1 MKNCDE
7 AFAYENET
15 SAIDG
20 ISAVKLHTFIDRNA
34 ARYIE
39 AFSENKNYKSFTTRN
54 FAAFFF
60 PELWLLYRKMFLYA
74 LLKAVASI
82 LLCITVFYL
91 SMVIMT
97 PTINEIITSS
107 EDIIVTVPEHIK
119 GYDDWV
125 IDSYIEEYTRQNSK
139 DTRLNAIYY
148 GINIVTAFSLIIFNF
163 IFSRYADCIYR
174 GYIIRNSHKKGGVS
188 FACVIIAVAAI
199 VGFFIYRIFGLE
211 QFLLQWM

>member
-1 MKNCDE
+1 MERMLLNNY
-7 AFAYENET
+7 YEDSVIN
-15 SAIDG
+15 G
-20 ISAVKLHTFIDRNA
+20 IPPGKLHTFIDRNA

-39 AFSENKNYKSFTTRN
+39 AFSENKNYKRFITKN

-139 DTRLNAIYY
+139 DTRLNAIYF
-148 GINIVTAFSLIIFNF
+148 GIDIVTVAALVIYNLIFSL
-163 IFSRYADCIYR
+163 YADCIYR
-174 GYIIRNSHKKGGVS
+174 TYIINNQHKKGGVS
-188 FACVIIAVAAI
+188 FIAVIIPVVLI
-199 VGFFIYRIFGLE
+199 FVFFLCRIIGIE
-211 QFLLQWM
+211 NFLNYWM